1 MLGACLASGSPPMIP
16 KKRYQQA
23 THLTN
28 RSHSAKRLKHVFL
41 GFFSFFFTMLGNK
54 KEEDGASEGDG
65 SPAPQPKRLR
75 VSPSPPRWSNAK
87 GQQSPCHNPF
97 HAHPVF
103 ASVST
108 PLYLMFGPHER
119 DILSLHR
126 ESAIGYPLN
135 DIEPV
140 HTCFLTL
147 S

>member
-1 MLGACLASGSPPMIP
+1 MRLSECLGSPNSEFTYVWLDNTVRILLNRFCTGISF
-16 KKRYQQA
+16 KKA
-23 THLTN
+23 TM
-28 RSHSAKRLKHVFL
+28 SVV
-41 GFFSFFFTMLGNK
+41 K
-54 KEEDGASEGDG
+54 KEEDGGSEGDG
-65 SPAPQPKRLR
+65 SPAPEPKRLR

-140 HTCFLTL
+140 HTCCRTL